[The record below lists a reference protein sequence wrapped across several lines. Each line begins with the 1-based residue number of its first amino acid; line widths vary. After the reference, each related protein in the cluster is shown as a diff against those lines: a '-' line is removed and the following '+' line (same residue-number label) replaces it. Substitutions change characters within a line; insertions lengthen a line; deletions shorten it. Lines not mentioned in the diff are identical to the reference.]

1 MYALSMRDS
10 EKLKIPAIIAA
21 FRAASFSLHD
31 YLQQRRP
38 LSSHQLE
45 SLALTVSLSQFY
57 LERWKRQHRPTS
69 EFSGRGTISSV
80 AALFGRLGGLKGG
93 KARAKKLSAKKRA
106 AIARDAAFSRWG
118 KISRRMK
125 PAR

>member
-1 MYALSMRDS
+1 MYDTSMRDD
-10 EKLKIPAIIAA
+10 EKAKILGLIAA
-21 FRAASFSLHD
+21 FRLASFSVHE
-31 YLQQRRP
+31 YLQQQRP
-38 LSSHQLE
+38 LNSSHLKSLE
-45 SLALTVSLSQFY
+45 LTVSLTHFY
-57 LERWKRQHRPTS
+57 LERWMRRHRQI
-69 EFSGRGTISSV
+69 SGLAAQGNISSV

-93 KARAKKLSAKKRA
+93 KARARKLSAKKRA

>member
-1 MYALSMRDS
+1 MYDTAMRDD
-10 EKLKIPAIIAA
+10 EKVKIPRLIAA
-21 FRAASFSLHD
+21 FRAACFSLHE

-38 LSSHQLE
+38 LSSHQLK
-45 SLALTVSLSQFY
+45 SLELTVSLSQFY

-69 EFSGRGTISSV
+69 ELSGRGDISSA

-106 AIARDAAFSRWG
+106 AIARGAALTRWG
-118 KISRRMK
+118 K
-125 PAR
+125 